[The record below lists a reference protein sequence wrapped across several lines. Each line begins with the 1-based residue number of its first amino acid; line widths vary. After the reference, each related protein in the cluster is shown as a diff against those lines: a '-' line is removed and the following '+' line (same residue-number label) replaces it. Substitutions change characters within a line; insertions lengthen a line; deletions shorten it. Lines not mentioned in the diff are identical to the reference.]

1 MFFLVKPEYNR
12 TFYRRLKTLKKAIGG
27 HQKPL
32 QRTLEGSTTNLGR
45 FSNEPWRVQR
55 RTLEGSRKDL
65 GGSKNTTFTNYLK
78 TYYA

>member
-32 QRTLEGSTTNLGR
+32 QRTLEGSTTNLGG
-45 FSNEPWRVQR
+45 FSNEPWRVR
-55 RTLEGSRKDL
+55 ERTLEGQKIL
-65 GGSKNTTFTNYLK
+65 LLQTT
-78 TYYA
+78 

>member
-32 QRTLEGSTTNLGR
+32 QRTLEGSATNLGR
-45 FSNEPWRVQR
+45 FAKGPWRVKKYYFYR
-55 RTLEGSRKDL
+55 LP
-65 GGSKNTTFTNYLK
+65 KNVLHIG
-78 TYYA
+78 

>member
-32 QRTLEGSTTNLGR
+32 QRTLEGS
-45 FSNEPWRVQR
+45 
-55 RTLEGSRKDL
+55 
-65 GGSKNTTFTNYLK
+65 
-78 TYYA
+78 